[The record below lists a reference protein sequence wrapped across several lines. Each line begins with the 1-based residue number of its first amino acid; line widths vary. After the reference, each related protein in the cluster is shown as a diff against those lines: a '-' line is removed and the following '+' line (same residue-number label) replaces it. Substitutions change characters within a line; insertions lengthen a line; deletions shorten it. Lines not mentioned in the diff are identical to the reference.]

1 MEPRV
6 HNMDVL
12 RGPGDGRDREGVP
25 LVRLRMIEASRIG
38 RVSHEREN
46 FSRACSGRV
55 PCCLD
60 SPTTLALH
68 QRDFSGHMTLI
79 SGASS
84 VFVPCLVKVHVFYS
98 LALPSKVLDVQAYFF
113 FFTTTFAL
121 LLLTILVFTLWAF
134 FKNFYPSE
142 AGARNAVQ
150 PCLLTRVLNT
160 LEVKKTR
167 AGSSRSKKRSLT
179 ASCGPLLFGTPWSK
193 KSIIRLCHLFV
204 STVWLVSE

>member
-1 MEPRV
+1 
-6 HNMDVL
+6 MDVL

-79 SGASS
+79 YRASS
-84 VFVPCLVKVHVFYS
+84 VFVPCLVKVHVLYS
-98 LALPSKVLDVQAYFF
+98 LALPSQDKIVLDVQAYFF
-113 FFTTTFAL
+113 F
-121 LLLTILVFTLWAF
+121 
-134 FKNFYPSE
+134 
-142 AGARNAVQ
+142 
-150 PCLLTRVLNT
+150 
-160 LEVKKTR
+160 
-167 AGSSRSKKRSLT
+167 SSRQ
-179 ASCGPLLFGTPWSK
+179 PLLYYFL
-193 KSIIRLCHLFV
+193 RF
-204 STVWLVSE
+204 